1 MIIKQAKNQK
11 DFFMCMKVRG
21 RVFVDEQHVKSE
33 IEIDDLD
40 QTCRHYLVLIDQQPV
55 AAMRAIEYKEYTKLG
70 RICVLKE
77 YRHQGIGEKLVQ
89 YVMQEIKGEFRLGA
103 QLHALA
109 FYEHLGFIPY
119 GEPFIEANIEHIM
132 MKKTLEGSLI

>member
-1 MIIKQAKNQK
+1 MMIKEVQNQK

-40 QTCRHYLVLIDQQPV
+40 QTCRHFLVMMNEQPV
-55 AAMRAIEYKEYTKLG
+55 AAMRAIEYAQYTKLG

-77 YRHQGIGEKLVQ
+77 YRRQESEK
-89 YVMQEIKGEFRLGA
+89 
-103 QLHALA
+103 
-109 FYEHLGFIPY
+109 
-119 GEPFIEANIEHIM
+119 N
-132 MKKTLEGSLI
+132 

>member
-1 MIIKQAKNQK
+1 MIIKEAKHQK
-11 DFFMCMKVRG
+11 DFFRCMKVRG

-40 QTCRHYLVLIDQQPV
+40 QTCRHFLVLIQDQPV
-55 AAMRAIEYKEYTKLG
+55 AAMRAIEHEHYTKLG

-77 YRHQGIGEKLVQ
+77 YRHQGIGEKLVNHVTQ
-89 YVMQEIKGEFRLGA
+89 FIKGEFRLGA
-103 QLHALA
+103 QLHAAA

-119 GEPFIEANIEHIM
+119 GEVFIEADIPHIM
-132 MKKTLEGSLI
+132 MKKEVK